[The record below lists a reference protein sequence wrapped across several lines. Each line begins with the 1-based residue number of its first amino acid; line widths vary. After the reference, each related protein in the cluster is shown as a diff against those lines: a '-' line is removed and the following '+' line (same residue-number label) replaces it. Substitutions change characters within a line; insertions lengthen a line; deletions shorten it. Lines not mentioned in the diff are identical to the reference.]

1 MAAKIFAAILKRFFS
16 LMLIEN
22 EFTIQ
27 NKLGLHARSAAQL
40 AKIANRFS
48 CEVKVARNSN
58 FVNGKS
64 IMGLLTL
71 AAAKGSKIRVTC
83 EGDDA
88 KEAMQAIGDL
98 INAKF
103 GEE

>member
-1 MAAKIFAAILKRFFS
+1 MP
-16 LMLIEN
+16 IEN

-48 CEVKVARNSN
+48 CEIKVARNAE

-71 AAAKGSKIRVTC
+71 AAAKGTKIKVIC
-83 EGDDA
+83 EGADSE
-88 KEAMQAIGDL
+88 EAMSAIANL
-98 INAKF
+98 INSKF